1 MDPQTGK
8 ASERNF
14 VYEPSSGDLLADV
27 IDGIKELQ
35 GRGALFAVCNSAI
48 RFHSARIAKKM
59 NLKAADVYK
68 DLTSNILPQIQ
79 LVPTGVWAIGM
90 AQEKKCGYI
99 FAG

>member
-1 MDPQTGK
+1 MDTQTGK
-8 ASERNF
+8 ASESNF

-27 IDGIKELQ
+27 IDWIKELQ

-68 DLTSNILPQIQ
+68 DITSNILPQIQ